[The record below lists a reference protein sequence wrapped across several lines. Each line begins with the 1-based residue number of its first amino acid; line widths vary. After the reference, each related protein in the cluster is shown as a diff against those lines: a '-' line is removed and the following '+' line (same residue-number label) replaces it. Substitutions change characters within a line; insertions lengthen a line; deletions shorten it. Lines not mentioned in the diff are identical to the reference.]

1 MNIPHWTVRIAGSV
15 MIVLGL
21 LIWTGSLDGL
31 IPIHMLVGIVLVV
44 ALWVLSWQAYRVGV
58 TRGLVWS
65 ALVIGLILP
74 IVGIAQ
80 KDVLHADDNVIVPI
94 VHLGLGLLAIGLGEA
109 LTAAMQRRS
118 SDGALAA

>member
-1 MNIPHWTVRIAGSV
+1 
-15 MIVLGL
+15 
-21 LIWTGSLDGL
+21 
-31 IPIHMLVGIVLVV
+31 VV